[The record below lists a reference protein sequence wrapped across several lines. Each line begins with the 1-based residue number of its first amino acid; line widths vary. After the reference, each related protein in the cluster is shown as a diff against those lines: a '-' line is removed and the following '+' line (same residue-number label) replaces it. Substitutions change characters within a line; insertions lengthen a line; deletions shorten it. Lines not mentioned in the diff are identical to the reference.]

1 MTAPNSTG
9 PSATIVAAAPT
20 DLPPGQVRLAGKVY
34 MTNARGGLDPVETVK
49 ATDQLMDEVVRKVV
63 GFAGPLSDQIAR
75 FKQHTF
81 DDVDRYVELL
91 AQDFGAKVGGKK
103 GNIQLLSYDGLM
115 KVQIAVA
122 DNVVFGPELQIAKQ
136 LFDECVTEWS
146 ADSHAHIRALIS
158 RAFNTDKAGLVNRA
172 ELLSLT
178 RVEIDDERWNRA
190 VDAIREAQRVIGSK
204 RYMRVYTRPHGDA
217 PWTPIVLDVAGA
229 K

>member
-1 MTAPNSTG
+1 MTDITTPDTS
-9 PSATIVAAAPT
+9 
-20 DLPPGQVRLAGKVY
+20 DLPAGQVRLAGKVY

-63 GFAGPLSDQIAR
+63 SFAGPLSDQIAR
-75 FKQHTF
+75 FKQHSF

-91 AQDFGAKVGGKK
+91 AQNFGAKVGGKK

-158 RAFNTDKAGLVNRA
+158 RAFNTDKEGLVNRA

-190 VDAIREAQRVIGSK
+190 VDAIR
-204 RYMRVYTRPHGDA
+204 
-217 PWTPIVLDVAGA
+217 
-229 K
+229 

>member
-1 MTAPNSTG
+1 MTDTTLDTAPADTSH
-9 PSATIVAAAPT
+9 
-20 DLPPGQVRLAGKVY
+20 LPPGQARFGGKVY
-34 MTNARGGLDPVETVK
+34 MSNAKGGFDPIETVK

-204 RYMRVYTRPHGDA
+204 RYMRVYTRPHVDA
-217 PWTPIVLDVAGA
+217 AWTPIVLDVAGA